1 MHAPPA
7 GHTAASKSGPAYRLH
22 GHQRRSPPSWHIPA
36 WNSTRG
42 ATAATQPVSC
52 FAGKSHPSAPPQG
65 WKTNQAA
72 ARKKRRKRSENK
84 STAAEEAITHH
95 SDHSKNPKDL
105 KADLGHHSAASDLK
119 ADLAARDLK
128 ADLAHALLVVP
139 SVGTLSPA
147 TCLLA
152 KSPSGG
158 SRLEPRS
165 RFSLACLWKAVSS
178 GGQQGVAVSAWW

>member
-1 MHAPPA
+1 MELDAWRHCCDPTSKLLRREKPPL
-7 GHTAASKSGPAYRLH
+7 G
-22 GHQRRSPPSWHIPA
+22 
-36 WNSTRG
+36 
-42 ATAATQPVSC
+42 AATGLENQPSSC
-52 FAGKSHPSAPPQG
+52 A
-65 WKTNQAA
+65 
-72 ARKKRRKRSENK
+72 KKRRKRSENK

-165 RFSLACLWKAVSS
+165 RFSLACLWKALSS
-178 GGQQGVAVSAWW
+178 GGQQGVAVSWW